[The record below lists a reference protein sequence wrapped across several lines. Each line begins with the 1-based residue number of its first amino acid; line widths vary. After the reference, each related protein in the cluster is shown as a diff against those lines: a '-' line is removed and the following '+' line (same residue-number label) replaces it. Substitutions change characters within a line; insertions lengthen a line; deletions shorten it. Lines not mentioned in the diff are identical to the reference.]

1 MSRTFSGDEQPEPR
15 AAVFLLSFGCRLSES
30 FEELGLVLMTDPNS
44 RVFDGYHDVKGIA
57 VAKICGFG

>member
-30 FEELGLVLMTDPNS
+30 FEELGLVVYTDPNP
-44 RVFDGYHDVKGIA
+44 RVLYGYHDVEGIT
-57 VAKICGFG
+57 VAPF